1 MDRTPRQSFVS
12 KVGAHNI
19 TAQQG
24 GMTVDPAD
32 VYYTQVQRILYS
44 HPPNYLSRNCALAM
58 NPCQPSVQRAIG
70 SQKSD
75 ATFVKFSLLT
85 KTLS

>member
-1 MDRTPRQSFVS
+1 MS

-32 VYYTQVQRILYS
+32 VYYTQVQPILYS
-44 HPPNYLSRNCALAM
+44 HPPNYLSRNCELAM
-58 NPCQPSVQRAIG
+58 NPCQPSVTEVAVCRELLEA
-70 SQKSD
+70 K
-75 ATFVKFSLLT
+75 SLL
-85 KTLS
+85 LPIFPE